1 MHAFGAAA
9 AGTVNGFEM
18 PLSALL
24 PLQTCFRDEI
34 DCGAKKIHPI
44 CRNFDPSGQRGSE
57 KLCNLTCKF
66 CQDGRDPSLAAA
78 AWAQKGGLCIA
89 SLIGSFTPCLLDA
102 LSDSRREGGG
112 ARAVIKSY
120 FRLGEQGAR
129 LDIRRPATRDGPQE
143 EMKMTEGC
151 TAGASWFAAVSPSL
165 CLDLL
170 LR

>member
-1 MHAFGAAA
+1 MNQKNKAWHSTFGIHEICSEKCTVMHAFGAAA

-34 DCGAKKIHPI
+34 DCGAKNIHPI
-44 CRNFDPSGQRGSE
+44 CRNFDPSGRRGSE

-102 LSDSRREGGG
+102 LSDSHRQGGG
-112 ARAVIKSY
+112 ARCY
-120 FRLGEQGAR
+120 
-129 LDIRRPATRDGPQE
+129 
-143 EMKMTEGC
+143 
-151 TAGASWFAAVSPSL
+151 
-165 CLDLL
+165 
-170 LR
+170 

>member
-34 DCGAKKIHPI
+34 EGPKKIHPI
-44 CRNFDPSGQRGSE
+44 CRDFDPSGRGRSE
-57 KLCNLTCKF
+57 KLCNLTSHADF
-66 CQDGRDPSLAAA
+66 ARTEGILLAA

-102 LSDSRREGGG
+102 LSDSHRQGGG
-112 ARAVIKSY
+112 ARCY
-120 FRLGEQGAR
+120 
-129 LDIRRPATRDGPQE
+129 
-143 EMKMTEGC
+143 
-151 TAGASWFAAVSPSL
+151 
-165 CLDLL
+165 
-170 LR
+170 